1 MWLERRGAISAGALR
16 SDALGQEKAR
26 CLKRRS
32 WSCPWVGAS
41 VLEGAGL
48 LLPAWSSCP
57 ADANNLMGHNTRQ
70 DVPKAVRKGN
80 RLRSLDSRVQ
90 AQTSRGANLRRAQ
103 VLLSGF
109 KPATAAPSPPSRL
122 PPCTQHLSFIR
133 RPIAEL
139 SPLPDNLCLRAESHF
154 HGHPKSSALSASSV
168 RMPQVALGGCSLSA
182 FGDASPLPGGDHRE
196 SGAGEGVSLVFSLLS
211 SPNLLRF

>member
-1 MWLERRGAISAGALR
+1 MMPLAKKE
-16 SDALGQEKAR
+16 AR

-32 WSCPWVGAS
+32 WSGPWVGAS

-70 DVPKAVRKGN
+70 GVPKAVMKGN

-90 AQTSRGANLRRAQ
+90 AQTSRGANLRRAH

-122 PPCTQHLSFIR
+122 PPCTWHLSFIR

-139 SPLPDNLCLRAESHF
+139 SPLPDNLCLEQS
-154 HGHPKSSALSASSV
+154 PTSV
-168 RMPQVALGGCSLSA
+168 GTPSPQPCPHSLS
-182 FGDASPLPGGDHRE
+182 GCPRSPWAAVP
-196 SGAGEGVSLVFSLLS
+196 SLHSVMHHLFLVVVTGNLEQGKGCHWCFLS
-211 SPNLLRF
+211 SPPQTCSGSDVFPVQEQ

>member
-1 MWLERRGAISAGALR
+1 MRRGRPVHSTGLLVWLEQRGTFSAGALG
-16 SDALGQEKAR
+16 SDALGQEREAR

-32 WSCPWVGAS
+32 WPGPWVGAS

-70 DVPKAVRKGN
+70 DVPKAVMKCN

-90 AQTSRGANLRRAQ
+90 AQTSQGTNLRRVH

-109 KPATAAPSPPSRL
+109 KPATAAPVSPPSRP

-139 SPLPDNLCLRAESHF
+139 APLPDNLCLEQSPTSVGTPSPGRSQALSPVRILCLDAL
-154 HGHPKSSALSASSV
+154 GHPGQ
-168 RMPQVALGGCSLSA
+168 PC
-182 FGDASPLPGGDHRE
+182 PLCIG
-196 SGAGEGVSLVFSLLS
+196 
-211 SPNLLRF
+211 